1 MKVYGSA
8 RTTCAETIRRFGA
21 LGDRGGSSEAAA
33 EAWTAAGFDDKST
46 ARWLS
51 VRCFDPR
58 AAGALAKLGLDPAAV
73 TVRTRDGGGYLDTIG
88 YKVANGDLTPRQA
101 AARALSSR

>member
-1 MKVYGSA
+1 MKVYRSA
-8 RTTCAETIRRFGA
+8 PTTRAETIRGFGA

-33 EAWTAAGFDDKST
+33 EAWTAAGFDDEST
-46 ARWLS
+46 ARWLR
-51 VRCFDPR
+51 VRCFDPG
-58 AAGALAKLGLDPAAV
+58 AASALAKLGVDPAAV
-73 TVRTRDGGGYLDTIG
+73 RVRTRDGGGSLDTIG